1 MDLNTGLSAHLEE
14 IIQIRRHI
22 HMYPELSE
30 EETETAGYI
39 ASVLEK
45 YQIPFRRTETG
56 NGIVAQIGNPGNK
69 CVGLRA
75 DIDALPVT
83 EETGLPYASKKSGV
97 MHACG
102 HDMHTAILLG
112 TGILLKELEDQLPG
126 AVKLF
131 FQPAEETLFGAL
143 KSYDDGVL
151 DDVDYAFGAHVRPI
165 QDIPDGTVCAAVR
178 HTSSTFCIVELKGK
192 VAHGSRPH
200 LGASVVEAAVLA
212 TNAVNSLWVNPNKAW
227 SAKVTS
233 IDCASTATNI
243 IPDKGKMILDIRAQ
257 DNETMTELLEKLK
270 TAITNACACVN
281 VTCEITFPGGVIPAA
296 VYDEDLVD
304 QVRKTIGEV
313 LGEEKVAKDCGGGGE
328 DFHYFKQKKPELHA
342 AYIGVGT
349 GVTPGLHDPRMT
361 MNPESLRNGVKVLE
375 KLILNVVG

>member
-1 MDLNTGLSAHLEE
+1 M
-14 IIQIRRHI
+14 
-22 HMYPELSE
+22 
-30 EETETAGYI
+30 
-39 ASVLEK
+39 
-45 YQIPFRRTETG
+45 
-56 NGIVAQIGNPGNK
+56 
-69 CVGLRA
+69 
-75 DIDALPVT
+75 
-83 EETGLPYASKKSGV
+83 
-97 MHACG
+97 
-102 HDMHTAILLG
+102 
-112 TGILLKELEDQLPG
+112 
-126 AVKLF
+126 
-131 FQPAEETLFGAL
+131 
-143 KSYDDGVL
+143 
-151 DDVDYAFGAHVRPI
+151 
-165 QDIPDGTVCAAVR
+165 
-178 HTSSTFCIVELKGK
+178 
-192 VAHGSRPH
+192 
-200 LGASVVEAAVLA
+200 
-212 TNAVNSLWVNPNKAW
+212 NSLWVNPNKAW

-349 GVTPGLHDPRMT
+349 GVTPGLHDQRMT

>member
-1 MDLNTGLSAHLEE
+1 MLLPTLTVQNPDPQSCSAPIWTPFLLLSTEKMPASTPAAMTLTPLWFLPQPPSPRQK
-14 IIQIRRHI
+14 ISKRR
-22 HMYPELSE
+22 
-30 EETETAGYI
+30 
-39 ASVLEK
+39 K
-45 YQIPFRRTETG
+45 
-56 NGIVAQIGNPGNK
+56 IGH
-69 CVGLRA
+69 V
-75 DIDALPVT
+75 
-83 EETGLPYASKKSGV
+83 KKGR
-97 MHACG
+97 
-102 HDMHTAILLG
+102 
-112 TGILLKELEDQLPG
+112 
-126 AVKLF
+126 VKLF

-342 AYIGVGT
+342 AYVGVGT